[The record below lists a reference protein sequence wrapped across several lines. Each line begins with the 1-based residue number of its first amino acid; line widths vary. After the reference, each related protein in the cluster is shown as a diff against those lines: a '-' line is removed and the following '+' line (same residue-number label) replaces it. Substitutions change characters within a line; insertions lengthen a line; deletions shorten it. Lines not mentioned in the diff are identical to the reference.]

1 MEQTTKTRKLADI
14 LDEAEQRSAALN
26 GLSNLMSRHTEI
38 APRSIISP
46 KSPKEEFNKVND
58 ALDDYMSIF
67 YASNSLAMISS
78 DLLGI
83 ISEANMLVFDT
94 DQMSDNVERLK
105 KVKSIINGAFEAGHT
120 HNGKEENMAL
130 LDQEMMLNAEKIVN
144 LFAE

>member
-1 MEQTTKTRKLADI
+1 MEQTTKTRKLAEI

-26 GLSNLMSRHTEI
+26 DLSNLISRHTEI

-67 YASNSLAMISS
+67 YASDSLAMISN

-94 DQMSDNVERLK
+94 DQMIDNVDKLK
-105 KVKSIINGAFEAGHT
+105 MVKSIINDAFEAGLT
-120 HNGKEENMAL
+120 YTGNEKNMAL
-130 LDQEMMLNAEKIVN
+130 LDQEMTLNAEKVIN